1 MLNFSV
7 KKILFLIL
15 FSIVAALPACKD
27 HPDNKANE
35 KSVLV
40 SKKITAVQKK
50 ISGSITRNKIP
61 PPVKTAKT
69 SDISLLKD
77 KRVPDKQAKLSQG
90 KNTVT
95 APDKKEKFYS
105 SEGRIDPF
113 EPLIRPE
120 QKKESLN
127 TAKGQT
133 QEKPRLILTPLMK
146 LDFSQMRLV
155 AVVMAESGNIAMVE
169 DSTHKGYSI
178 RIGTYIGKN
187 GGRVVKIDKN
197 RVIIMEHIKNFKG
210 EIVERSHILKLHKP
224 DDEG

>member
-1 MLNFSV
+1 MLNCPG

-27 HPDNKANE
+27 HPENKTNQ

-50 ISGSITRNKIP
+50 VSGSTPRKKI

-69 SDISLLKD
+69 SDTSILKD
-77 KRVPDKQAKLSQG
+77 KRVPEKQAKLSQG
-90 KNTVT
+90 ENIVT
-95 APDKKEKFYS
+95 APDKEKKFYS

-113 EPLIRPE
+113 EPLVRPK

-127 TAKGQT
+127 TAEGQT

-224 DDEG
+224 GDEG